1 MMKHLCCCILAAI
14 ISLSCFS
21 QSRNFLNITKLDV
34 RNSGVITKQRDVI
47 GYYMFYSIGKLKKG
61 QRNFALRVLN
71 ENLEDVNTITF
82 QDTKTQNLQGALYN
96 GRTILMRFYD
106 ARNDVVNY
114 KFFDTNANQI
124 SEARR
129 IVFFNSPGS
138 LFAVPDHGFANYQT
152 DYQNKNYHIEYFP
165 NPEGENS
172 ATPWSYFFPANTD
185 SVASATYL
193 CTTENLLVNLVTVK
207 KNWNTNKIN
216 FYLQGL
222 NLETGHE
229 EFFTGLKGNYQ
240 TQPLNAY
247 YDIETDIINVLGL
260 YYAPDEKVYKDNGI
274 GLANI
279 QISETG
285 EIIDNKYLSWTHEF
299 REFMDI
305 DNEGRV
311 SNEDKRAFMYFH
323 EIFKQPDGSIMA
335 VAEQYRKAVS
345 GAGVALNV
353 LAAAAGSYSSA
364 GVTKMVIGDLI
375 MFRFD
380 PDFHVQ
386 SVDFIEKGKRDFL
399 LPAGYDFSNI
409 HLVSEYINAV
419 GGFGFLYLSQL
430 GVEKIPMVA
439 YFDWKR
445 SEASLQKNWNFSVS
459 IFDGDQIKKDYVE
472 FRPPGQNVI
481 RRILP
486 GKPGHILVYDYSKM
500 NKSLD
505 IHLEKINY

>member
-1 MMKHLCCCILAAI
+1 MKQLFCYTLATLITFA
-14 ISLSCFS
+14 SFS
-21 QSRNFLNITKLDV
+21 QSRNFLDITKLDV
-34 RNSGVITKQRDVI
+34 RNSGVITKERDVI

-61 QRNFALRVLN
+61 QRNFALRILD

-82 QDTKTQNLQGALYN
+82 QDTKTQNLQGALFN
-96 GRTILMRFYD
+96 GSTILMRFND
-106 ARNDVVNY
+106 IRNDVATY
-114 KFFDTNANQI
+114 KFFDTKANQI

-138 LFAVPDHGFANYQT
+138 LYSVPNYGFANYQT
-152 DYQNKNYHIEYFP
+152 DYQNKNYHVEYFP
-165 NPEGENS
+165 NPVEGDEAS
-172 ATPWSYFFPANTD
+172 PWTYFFPANTD

-193 CTTENLLVNLVTVK
+193 CSTEDLLVNLVTVK
-207 KNWNTNKIN
+207 KNWNTNKLN

-222 NLETGHE
+222 DHETGHE
-229 EFFTGLKGNYQ
+229 VFFTGLKGNYH

-247 YDIETDIINVLGL
+247 YDFETGIINVLGL
-260 YYAPDEKVYKDNGI
+260 YYAPDEKVYKDNGV

-279 QISETG
+279 QLSKSG
-285 EIIDNKYLSWTHEF
+285 EIIENKYLSWTHEF

-305 DNEGRV
+305 DNEGKV
-311 SNEDKRAFMYFH
+311 SSEDKRGFMYFH
-323 EIFKQPDGSIMA
+323 EIFKQPDGTIMA
-335 VAEQYRKAVS
+335 IAEQYRKAVS
-345 GAGVALNV
+345 GAGIALNV
-353 LAAAAGSYSSA
+353 LAAATGSYSSA

-375 MFRFD
+375 VFRFD
-380 PDFHVQ
+380 PEFNVQ

-409 HLVSEYINAV
+409 HLVSEYINDV
-419 GGFGFLYLSQL
+419 GGFGYLYLSQL
-430 GVEKIPMVA
+430 GFEKIPMVA
-439 YFDWKR
+439 YVDWQR

-459 IFDGDQIKKDYVE
+459 IFEEGQIKKDYVE

-481 RRILP
+481 RRVLP
-486 GKPGHILVYDYSKM
+486 GKPGHILVYDYSKT